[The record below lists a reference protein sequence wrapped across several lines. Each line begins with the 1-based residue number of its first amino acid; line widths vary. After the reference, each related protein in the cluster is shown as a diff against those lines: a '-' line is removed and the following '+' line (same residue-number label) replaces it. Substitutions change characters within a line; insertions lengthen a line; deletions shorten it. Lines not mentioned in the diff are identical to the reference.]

1 MFKCSL
7 PAETETSTVI
17 RLVTA
22 CHMHKQELEQYFTRH
37 EIQENLNLYLNEL
50 VKVLPPPA
58 VMNPVK

>member
-1 MFKCSL
+1 
-7 PAETETSTVI
+7 
-17 RLVTA
+17 
-22 CHMHKQELEQYFTRH
+22 MHKQELEQYFTRH